1 MIFISHRGN
10 MTGINPKRE
19 NEPLYIVEALEKGF
33 DVEID
38 VWYKKGQFYLGHDE
52 PQYKVKREFLQ
63 NRKLWCHAKNIDA
76 FYHMVDDEKI
86 HCFSHDKDEVALT
99 SKGYFWSLSNT
110 KITDK
115 SISVMPSD
123 YLDLP
128 KNIAGVCS
136 DNIGYYR
143 DAIHSE

>member
-10 MTGINPKRE
+10 MTGINPKGE

-38 VWYKKGQFYLGHDE
+38 VWYKIGQFYLGHDE

-76 FYHMVDDEKI
+76 FYQMVDDEKI

-99 SKGYFWSLSNT
+99 TKGYFWSSFENQMT
-110 KITDK
+110 NR
-115 SISVMPSD
+115 SICVMPPDSR
-123 YLDLP
+123 DLP
-128 KNIAGVCS
+128 KDIAGVCS
-136 DNIGYYR
+136 DYVGLYN
-143 DAIHSE
+143 EKV

>member
-1 MIFISHRGN
+1 

-38 VWYKKGQFYLGHDE
+38 VWYKKGQFYLGHDA

-63 NRKLWCHAKNIDA
+63 NRKLWCHAKNIDE

-143 DAIHSE
+143 DAIQSE